1 MKRARLLPLGMMMIM
16 MATWDPA
23 CDDELR
29 IETCDD
35 ELWGQTVL
43 VVSSHPNLAG
53 YHLRPRG
60 MMSFE
65 KYEKY
70 DFQPLVRVGY
80 QGMQKRYET
89 KISNFWPIASGHN
102 LRVVF

>member
-1 MKRARLLPLGMMMIM
+1 MTVPGEPTYYPNSGSTMNS
-16 MATWDPA
+16 
-23 CDDELR
+23 DEFF
-29 IETCDD
+29 
-35 ELWGQTVL
+35 
-43 VVSSHPNLAG
+43 H

-60 MMSFE
+60 MMRVE

-89 KISNFWPIASGHN
+89 KILIL
-102 LRVVF
+102 LRFTL

>member
-1 MKRARLLPLGMMMIM
+1 MNY
-16 MATWDPA
+16 
-23 CDDELR
+23 DEFFL
-29 IETCDD
+29 
-35 ELWGQTVL
+35 
-43 VVSSHPNLAG
+43 

-89 KISNFWPIASGHN
+89 KILNFWPIGNGRIAVE
-102 LRVVF
+102 LEAER